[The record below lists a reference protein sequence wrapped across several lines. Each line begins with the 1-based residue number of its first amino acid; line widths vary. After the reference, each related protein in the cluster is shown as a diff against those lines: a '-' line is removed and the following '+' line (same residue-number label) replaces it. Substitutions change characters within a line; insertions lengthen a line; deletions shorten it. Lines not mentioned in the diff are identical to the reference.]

1 MPVKGYTRSVRVY
14 DLNPNEDHIK
24 QIKRILKSHQDLCLL
39 TYHFSNHIV
48 NVESDFP
55 SGRSDDHF
63 VAYFGLVEER
73 TLIDRGDGIRWAL
86 S

>member
-1 MPVKGYTRSVRVY
+1 MPVKGYTRTVRVY
-14 DLNPNEDHIK
+14 DLNPNENHIK
-24 QIKRILKSHQDLCLL
+24 QIKKILQSHQDLCLL

-73 TLIDRGDGIRWAL
+73 TLINLGDGIRWAL

>member
-1 MPVKGYTRSVRVY
+1 MPVKGYTRTVRVY

-24 QIKRILKSHQDLCLL
+24 QIKKILKSHQDLCLL

-48 NVESDFP
+48 NAESDFP

>member
-1 MPVKGYTRSVRVY
+1 MLKKDNTRKVKIY
-14 DLNPNEDHIK
+14 DLNAEEDHIK
-24 QIKRILKSHQDLCLL
+24 QIKEILNSHKELCLL

-48 NVESDFP
+48 NNDSDFP
-55 SGRSDDHF
+55 SNKSENHI
-63 VAYFGLVEER
+63 VAYFGLIEER

>member
-1 MPVKGYTRSVRVY
+1 MPVKGYTRTVRVY

-24 QIKRILKSHQDLCLL
+24 QIKKILQSHRDLCLL

-48 NVESDFP
+48 NVDSGFP